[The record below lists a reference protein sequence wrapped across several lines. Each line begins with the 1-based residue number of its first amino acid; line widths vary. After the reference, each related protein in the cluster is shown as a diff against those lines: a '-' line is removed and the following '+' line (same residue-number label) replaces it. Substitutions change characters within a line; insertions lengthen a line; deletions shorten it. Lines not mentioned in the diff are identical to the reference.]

1 MNDGRI
7 LATPSAAA
15 NAYAR
20 VQGQD
25 TFGVGVG
32 VGVGV
37 GAEGEGLQAGTAG
50 SFGDTLSQ
58 ALAGVVESG
67 HAADAAAAKGMTGH
81 GNLTEVVM
89 AVSKAQLALQSTTA
103 IRDRVVQA
111 YQDIMKM
118 SI

>member
-15 NAYAR
+15 SAYAR

-25 TFGVGVG
+25 MSGI
-32 VGVGV
+32 
-37 GAEGEGLQAGTAG
+37 GADGDGLQAGAG
-50 SFGDTLSQ
+50 SSFGDTLSQ
-58 ALAGVVESG
+58 ALSGVVDAG
-67 HAADAAAAKGMTGH
+67 HAADAAAAKGMSGE

>member
-20 VQGQD
+20 VQGQ
-25 TFGVGVG
+25 
-32 VGVGV
+32 
-37 GAEGEGLQAGTAG
+37 GASGIGADGDGLQTGATGN
-50 SFGDTLSQ
+50 SFGDALSQ
-58 ALAGVVESG
+58 ALSGVVETG
-67 HAADAAAAKGMTGH
+67 HAADAAAARGMTGE

>member
-7 LATPSAAA
+7 LASPSAAA
-15 NAYAR
+15 GAYAQ
-20 VQGQD
+20 V
-25 TFGVGVG
+25 
-32 VGVGV
+32 
-37 GAEGEGLQAGTAG
+37 QAGGNVGISGGDGFGADAASG
-50 SFGDTLSQ
+50 GGFGDTLEQ
-58 ALAGVVESG
+58 ALQGVVQTG
-67 HAADAAAAKGMTGH
+67 HAADAAAAKGISGE
-81 GNLTEVVM
+81 GNLTDVVM

>member
-15 NAYAR
+15 SAYAR

-25 TFGVGVG
+25 MSGI
-32 VGVGV
+32 
-37 GAEGEGLQAGTAG
+37 GAEGDGLQTGAGG

-58 ALAGVVESG
+58 ALAGVVDSG
-67 HAADAAAAKGMTGH
+67 HAADTAAAKGISGE
-81 GNLTEVVM
+81 GNLTDVVM

>member
-15 NAYAR
+15 SAYAR

-25 TFGVGVG
+25 AL
-32 VGVGV
+32 GV
-37 GAEGEGLQAGTAG
+37 GAEGDGRQAGTAG
-50 SFGDTLSQ
+50 SCGDPRAQ
-58 ALAGVVESG
+58 ALAGVVERG

>member
-7 LATPSAAA
+7 LASPSAAA
-15 NAYAR
+15 SAYAQ
-20 VQGQD
+20 V
-25 TFGVGVG
+25 
-32 VGVGV
+32 
-37 GAEGEGLQAGTAG
+37 QAGGGADGISGGDGFGAQAASG
-50 SFGDTLSQ
+50 SGFGDTLEQ
-58 ALAGVVESG
+58 ALQGVVQSG
-67 HAADAAAAKGMTGH
+67 HTADAAAARGISGE

>member
-7 LATPSAAA
+7 LASPSAAA
-15 NAYAR
+15 SAYAQ
-20 VQGQD
+20 VQGSGGAGGIAGGD
-25 TFGVGVG
+25 GFGTDVASGG
-32 VGVGV
+32 GF
-37 GAEGEGLQAGTAG
+37 GA
-50 SFGDTLSQ
+50 TLEQ
-58 ALAGVVESG
+58 ALQGVVQSG
-67 HAADAAAAKGMTGH
+67 HAADAAAAKGISGE
-81 GNLTEVVM
+81 GNLTQVVM

>member
-15 NAYAR
+15 SAYAR

-25 TFGVGVG
+25 T
-32 VGVGV
+32 V
-37 GAEGEGLQAGTAG
+37 GAEGDGLLPGTAG
-50 SFGDTLSQ
+50 SFGETLSQ
-58 ALAGVVESG
+58 ALAGVVKSG

>member
-1 MNDGRI
+1 MNDARL

-15 NAYAR
+15 GAYAR
-20 VQGQD
+20 VQGQ
-25 TFGVGVG
+25 
-32 VGVGV
+32 
-37 GAEGEGLQAGTAG
+37 GATGIGADGDGLQSGPAGS

-58 ALAGVVESG
+58 ALQGVVESG
-67 HAADAAAAKGMTGH
+67 HAADAAAAQGISGQ
-81 GNLTEVVM
+81 GNLTHVVM
-89 AVSKAQLALQSTTA
+89 AVSQAQMALQATTA

>member
-1 MNDGRI
+1 MSDGRI

-15 NAYAR
+15 SAYAR

-25 TFGVGVG
+25 MSSI
-32 VGVGV
+32 
-37 GAEGEGLQAGTAG
+37 GADGDGLQGTGA

-58 ALAGVVESG
+58 ALAGVVNTG
-67 HAADAAAAKGMTGH
+67 HAADAAAAKGISGE
-81 GNLTEVVM
+81 GNLTDVVM

>member
-1 MNDGRI
+1 MSDGRI

-15 NAYAR
+15 SAYAR

-25 TFGVGVG
+25 MSGI
-32 VGVGV
+32 
-37 GAEGEGLQAGTAG
+37 GADGDGLQGAGAG
-50 SFGDTLSQ
+50 SSFGDTLSQ
-58 ALAGVVESG
+58 ALQGVVNTG
-67 HAADAAAAKGMTGH
+67 HAADAAAAKGISGE
-81 GNLTEVVM
+81 GNLTDVVM

>member
-1 MNDGRI
+1 MSDGRI

-25 TFGVGVG
+25 MS
-32 VGVGV
+32 GV
-37 GAEGEGLQAGTAG
+37 GADGDGLQGAG
-50 SFGDTLSQ
+50 SSFGATLSQ
-58 ALAGVVESG
+58 ALAGVVNTG
-67 HAADAAAAKGMTGH
+67 HAADAAAAKGISGE
-81 GNLTEVVM
+81 GNLTDVVM

>member
-15 NAYAR
+15 NAYAQ
-20 VQGQD
+20 VQGQ
-25 TFGVGVG
+25 GGI
-32 VGVGV
+32 
-37 GAEGEGLQAGTAG
+37 AGLSDDGIAATGSASGG

-58 ALAGVVESG
+58 ALQGVVQSG
-67 HAADAAAAKGMTGH
+67 HAADAAAAKGISGE

-89 AVSKAQLALQSTTA
+89 AVSRAQLALQSTTV

>member
-1 MNDGRI
+1 MIDGRI

-15 NAYAR
+15 GAYAR
-20 VQGQD
+20 VQGRD
-25 TFGVGVG
+25 VSGI
-32 VGVGV
+32 
-37 GAEGEGLQAGTAG
+37 GAEGDGLQTGTADG

-58 ALAGVVESG
+58 ALQSMVDTG
-67 HAADAAAAKGMTGH
+67 HAADAAAAKGMTGQ

>member
-1 MNDGRI
+1 MSDGRI
-7 LATPSAAA
+7 FATPSAAA
-15 NAYAR
+15 SAYAR

-25 TFGVGVG
+25 MSGI
-32 VGVGV
+32 
-37 GAEGEGLQAGTAG
+37 GADGDGLQGAGAG
-50 SFGDTLSQ
+50 SSFGDTLSQ
-58 ALAGVVESG
+58 ALAGVVNTG
-67 HAADAAAAKGMTGH
+67 HAADAAAARGISGE
-81 GNLTEVVM
+81 GNITDVVM

>member
-15 NAYAR
+15 SAYAR

-25 TFGVGVG
+25 MSGI
-32 VGVGV
+32 
-37 GAEGEGLQAGTAG
+37 GADGDGLQTGAGS

-58 ALAGVVESG
+58 ALAGVVDSG
-67 HAADAAAAKGMTGH
+67 HAADAAAAKGISGE
-81 GNLTEVVM
+81 GNLTDVVM

>member
-15 NAYAR
+15 SAYAR

-25 TFGVGVG
+25 AL
-32 VGVGV
+32 GV
-37 GAEGEGLQAGTAG
+37 GAEGDGLRSGTAG

>member
-1 MNDGRI
+1 MNDARL

-15 NAYAR
+15 GAYAR
-20 VQGQD
+20 VQGQGATGIGAD
-25 TFGVGVG
+25 GVKSGP
-32 VGVGV
+32 
-37 GAEGEGLQAGTAG
+37 AGS

-58 ALAGVVESG
+58 ALQGVVESG
-67 HAADAAAAKGMTGH
+67 HAADAAAAQGISGQ
-81 GNLTEVVM
+81 GNLTHVVM
-89 AVSKAQLALQSTTA
+89 AVSQAQMALQATTA

>member
-15 NAYAR
+15 SAYAR
-20 VQGQD
+20 VQGQVRL
-25 TFGVGVG
+25 GI
-32 VGVGV
+32 
-37 GAEGEGLQAGTAG
+37 GADGDGLQGGTAAG

-58 ALAGVVESG
+58 ALAGVVQSG
-67 HAADAAAAKGMTGH
+67 HAADAAAAKGMSGE

>member
-1 MNDGRI
+1 MSDGRI

-25 TFGVGVG
+25 MS
-32 VGVGV
+32 GV
-37 GAEGEGLQAGTAG
+37 GANGDGLQGAGS

-58 ALAGVVESG
+58 ALQGVVNTG
-67 HAADAAAAKGMTGH
+67 HAADAAAAKGISGE
-81 GNLTEVVM
+81 GNLTDVVM
-89 AVSKAQLALQSTTA
+89 AVSKAQMALQSTTA